1 MDGEGEEYS
10 SDDRLVYNNSLQYKG
25 SFKSGKRDG
34 YGVYYYGKLSMLYFC
49 TFIVIKSMFRIIYNR
64 KPLYL

>member
-49 TFIVIKSMFRIIYNR
+49 TFIVIKCM
-64 KPLYL
+64 